1 MHLIYPKTDIMEH
14 IKDLNYESPETGILE
29 IDSEG
34 VFCYSNELLKENE
47 GIW

>member
-1 MHLIYPKTDIMEH
+1 MQHLNIMELTTN
-14 IKDLNYESPETGILE
+14 LNYESPETGILE